1 MNSLERE
8 LLIVNTA
15 EQVVREHL
23 EEVPEYLTI
32 SEVLEDIVE
41 SEDIHD
47 LTHEVYNLVRVEL
60 DTILQ
65 RWEDELE

>member
-15 EQVVREHL
+15 EQVVRGHL
-23 EEVPEYLTI
+23 EEVPEYLAI

>member
-15 EQVVREHL
+15 EQVVRGHL

-41 SEDIHD
+41 FEDIHD

>member
-15 EQVVREHL
+15 EQVVRGHL